1 MKENGK
7 LKDFTTSYED
17 LELENKQLK
26 QLIMNLIE
34 DKKNIKDIQ
43 VHVAEDLLSRS
54 SPDGQDEESD
64 HQSFE
69 DEVDKNLENQKK
81 EEHKQRWR

>member
-26 QLIMNLIE
+26 HLIMNLIE

-43 VHVAEDLLSRS
+43 GHVAADLLSRS
-54 SPDGQDEESD
+54 SPDGQYEESD

-81 EEHKQRWR
+81 EDHKQRWR

>member
-34 DKKNIKDIQ
+34 DKKNINDIQ
-43 VHVAEDLLSRS
+43 GHVAADLMSRS
-54 SPDGQDEESD
+54 SPDGRDEESD

>member
-7 LKDFTTSYED
+7 LKDFTTSYEE
-17 LELENKQLK
+17 LELENEQLK
-26 QLIMNLIE
+26 NLIMNLIE

-43 VHVAEDLLSRS
+43 GHVAEDLLSRS

-64 HQSFE
+64 HQSFK